1 MGTATPP
8 PAIPSFYANALITC
22 RIIHLKVFVLT
33 ISDNLKEATKCF
45 QKKKKKKKKKKKMPE
60 RLLKL

>member
-22 RIIHLKVFVLT
+22 RIIHSKVFVLT

-45 QKKKKKKKKKKKMPE
+45 QKKKKKKKKKNA
-60 RLLKL
+60 